1 MRNYEIKNYPL
12 VLDFSNYRINKNLL
26 DSFIYDENDTNTAVI
41 TVELKNKDKSIDLS
55 VYDYVTL
62 NIKK

>member
-62 NIKK
+62 N